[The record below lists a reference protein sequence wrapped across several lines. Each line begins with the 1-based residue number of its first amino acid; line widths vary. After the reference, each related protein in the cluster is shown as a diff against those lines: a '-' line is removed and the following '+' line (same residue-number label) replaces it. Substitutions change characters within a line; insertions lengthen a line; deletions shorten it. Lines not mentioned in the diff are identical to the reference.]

1 MVGAGCTDEYPHLY
15 EDEYS
20 DGIERCCDTKPGAN
34 EYGIVM
40 CLDNAIDK
48 S

>member
-1 MVGAGCTDEYPHLY
+1 MVGAGCTDDYPHLY
-15 EDEYS
+15 EDIYAE
-20 DGIERCCDTKPGAN
+20 DERCCDTVPGEN
-34 EYGIVM
+34 EYGVVM